1 MDIFIYFFFNFYF
14 YFILLYNTVLVLP
27 YIDTTSPRVYMRK
40 NPGQLSLDSVSER
53 KHFKASEDGIPR
65 QLLANG
71 KPPIQEH

>member
-1 MDIFIYFFFNFYF
+1 
-14 YFILLYNTVLVLP
+14 
-27 YIDTTSPRVYMRK
+27 MRK